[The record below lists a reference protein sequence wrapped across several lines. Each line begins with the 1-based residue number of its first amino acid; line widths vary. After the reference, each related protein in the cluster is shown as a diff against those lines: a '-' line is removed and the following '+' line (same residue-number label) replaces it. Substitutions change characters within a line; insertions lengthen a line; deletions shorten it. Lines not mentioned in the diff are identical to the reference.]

1 MHILIVPFLFFTNNT
16 GAPQGDTLGLINN
29 TQLAFGDYGT
39 KHATRAKKVEEYLNG
54 KILNVHVLYDARKL
68 VKLIVVPED
77 GTLHPEYRSSFGV
90 NFVFEFLYPF
100 TDVHSS
106 IFGGLLGG
114 INDTAADEVS
124 VSSNDSCISQGRKRA
139 LLFSANQVVESS
151 TEYYPVGE
159 AVFADDIP
167 SPLNC
172 LHGAFIYSKKP
183 LASVKGIQLAANIDG
198 VVILSGGAN
207 VGTITISEYE
217 PLFEDNLTRCAGE
230 RIAVVVADSQ
240 RSADVAAMTALVEY
254 DTENIVI
261 ASKMTHLY

>member
-1 MHILIVPFLFFTNNT
+1 MCMFYMTH
-16 GAPQGDTLGLINN
+16 
-29 TQLAFGDYGT
+29 
-39 KHATRAKKVEEYLNG
+39 
-54 KILNVHVLYDARKL
+54 
-68 VKLIVVPED
+68 
-77 GTLHPEYRSSFGV
+77 V

-106 IFGGLLGG
+106 ISGGLLGG
-114 INDTAADEVS
+114 IHDTVADEVS

-139 LLFSANQVVESS
+139 LLFSAKQVVESS

-172 LHGAFIYSKKP
+172 LHGAFIHSKKP

-198 VVILSGGAN
+198 VVGIITFKDILSGGAN

-217 PLFEDNLTRCAGE
+217 PLFVDNLTRCAGE
-230 RIAVVVADSQ
+230 RIAVV

-261 ASKMTHLY
+261 ASKLSHLY